1 MKNSIISRSLLLS
14 FIGVILCISM
24 FVGTTLAIFSITF
37 KSKPNTVGVMKVA
50 VTYDDTYGGDYTESL
65 KDGKLFENVVL
76 TSDSSSVMRFIK
88 VRNDSGETVNFSV
101 KAINT
106 KNDTSGWK
114 ISSKVVSSGSN
125 IQFDADYIHS
135 FTTGTDISL
144 VSDYVE
150 HNSEKI
156 VVVEVSRDDIQSTQF
171 SSASFVIEVTV
182 SQQSNG

>member
-88 VRNDSGETVNFSV
+88 VRNDSGATVNYSV

-106 KNDTSGWK
+106 ENVASGWK

-125 IQFDADYIHS
+125 IQFDTDYIHS
-135 FTTGTDISL
+135 FTTTDISL
-144 VSDYVE
+144 VSGYVE

-171 SSASFVIEVTV
+171 SSVSFVIEVTV